1 MSSNASLYKN
11 SRIIKKPVKEIAL
24 NKLKQKDTKKSE
36 SNTTRAL
43 EDKDIISNESFL
55 KKYQMQGSEISYE
68 SYKEEKPILIDT
80 LLENGV
86 KLQNN
91 YINFPRAHENNLLF
105 SEIKSSILIKEDN
118 DEDKEGEEKKYLSD
132 IYEEDYEPNI
142 RNTKIKLKQ
151 KKKISK
157 LIDGEDFFEDKNKEL
172 KKGYYSD
179 SNNEKDLI
187 KNKKESKS
195 NESSKNEFDPKF
207 TENMLSNYKNTG
219 NTKTKNKGNEINKNI
234 IEPIKNSLTISKNM
248 SNENINPI
256 SKTKT
261 LKKIKHSTNFNDDD
275 EEEIGK
281 GKINNINT
289 EYEHNEK
296 KDIRK
301 KMKYLRDG
309 ENRISSQDESDSS
322 LNKNNKSYFSK
333 DSKEGLNL
341 KNSIKNLSSG
351 KKDKNN
357 SKSTSKNNNENII
370 EFEEEE
376 ENNADMAI
384 PIDEN
389 NLKKNNKKTKK
400 KHSIKN
406 NKNIDIIDSNDDA
419 NIIQKKEEKIE
430 KKSDFEIFKEKVL
443 SSSMASFVQNQP
455 LDQEGKTNNEFF
467 KFYWHYLKKREIFI
481 VCFFDE
487 KESIPYFVRWSCFI
501 FCLFFIFMLNCFFF
515 LQSSVHKRFIHA
527 KNGGINDITYYLKN
541 ELIYCIYCSLIN
553 ILFKIIIIKLVL
565 NRGLRI
571 KEEDK
576 KMMDHS
582 YENEITED
590 ELDQLKNKRI
600 KFLVKYHIKLIVYFI
615 IMFLLSVLFAYICIC
630 YSEVFKNSITGILY
644 GFFFSIIFSFVFCAA
659 LCFIIVCF
667 YKTGKTFKN
676 KCLFSTF
683 IVLSTMY

>member
-1 MSSNASLYKN
+1 
-11 SRIIKKPVKEIAL
+11 
-24 NKLKQKDTKKSE
+24 
-36 SNTTRAL
+36 
-43 EDKDIISNESFL
+43 
-55 KKYQMQGSEISYE
+55 
-68 SYKEEKPILIDT
+68 
-80 LLENGV
+80 
-86 KLQNN
+86 
-91 YINFPRAHENNLLF
+91 
-105 SEIKSSILIKEDN
+105 
-118 DEDKEGEEKKYLSD
+118 
-132 IYEEDYEPNI
+132 
-142 RNTKIKLKQ
+142 
-151 KKKISK
+151 
-157 LIDGEDFFEDKNKEL
+157 
-172 KKGYYSD
+172 
-179 SNNEKDLI
+179 
-187 KNKKESKS
+187 
-195 NESSKNEFDPKF
+195 
-207 TENMLSNYKNTG
+207 
-219 NTKTKNKGNEINKNI
+219 
-234 IEPIKNSLTISKNM
+234 M

-275 EEEIGK
+275 EEEIGR

-296 KDIRK
+296 KEIRK

-341 KNSIKNLSSG
+341 KNSIKNLRSG
-351 KKDKNN
+351 KKDKNQ

-571 KEEDK
+571 KDEEK

>member
-1 MSSNASLYKN
+1 
-11 SRIIKKPVKEIAL
+11 
-24 NKLKQKDTKKSE
+24 
-36 SNTTRAL
+36 
-43 EDKDIISNESFL
+43 
-55 KKYQMQGSEISYE
+55 
-68 SYKEEKPILIDT
+68 
-80 LLENGV
+80 
-86 KLQNN
+86 
-91 YINFPRAHENNLLF
+91 
-105 SEIKSSILIKEDN
+105 
-118 DEDKEGEEKKYLSD
+118 
-132 IYEEDYEPNI
+132 
-142 RNTKIKLKQ
+142 
-151 KKKISK
+151 
-157 LIDGEDFFEDKNKEL
+157 
-172 KKGYYSD
+172 
-179 SNNEKDLI
+179 
-187 KNKKESKS
+187 
-195 NESSKNEFDPKF
+195 
-207 TENMLSNYKNTG
+207 
-219 NTKTKNKGNEINKNI
+219 
-234 IEPIKNSLTISKNM
+234 
-248 SNENINPI
+248 
-256 SKTKT
+256 
-261 LKKIKHSTNFNDDD
+261 
-275 EEEIGK
+275 
-281 GKINNINT
+281 
-289 EYEHNEK
+289 
-296 KDIRK
+296 
-301 KMKYLRDG
+301 
-309 ENRISSQDESDSS
+309 
-322 LNKNNKSYFSK
+322 
-333 DSKEGLNL
+333 
-341 KNSIKNLSSG
+341 
-351 KKDKNN
+351 
-357 SKSTSKNNNENII
+357 
-370 EFEEEE
+370 
-376 ENNADMAI
+376 MAI

-571 KEEDK
+571 KDEDK

>member
-118 DEDKEGEEKKYLSD
+118 DEDKEAEEKKYLSD
-132 IYEEDYEPNI
+132 IYEENYQPDI
-142 RNTKIKLKQ
+142 KNTKIKLKQ

-157 LIDGEDFFEDKNKEL
+157 LIDGEDFFEDKNKE
-172 KKGYYSD
+172 
-179 SNNEKDLI
+179 
-187 KNKKESKS
+187 
-195 NESSKNEFDPKF
+195 
-207 TENMLSNYKNTG
+207 
-219 NTKTKNKGNEINKNI
+219 NEINKNI

-341 KNSIKNLSSG
+341 KNSIKNLRSG
-351 KKDKNN
+351 KKDKNQ

-501 FCLFFIFMLNCFFF
+501 FCLFF
-515 LQSSVHKRFIHA
+515 
-527 KNGGINDITYYLKN
+527 
-541 ELIYCIYCSLIN
+541 
-553 ILFKIIIIKLVL
+553 
-565 NRGLRI
+565 
-571 KEEDK
+571 
-576 KMMDHS
+576 
-582 YENEITED
+582 
-590 ELDQLKNKRI
+590 
-600 KFLVKYHIKLIVYFI
+600 YFY
-615 IMFLLSVLFAYICIC
+615 A
-630 YSEVFKNSITGILY
+630 
-644 GFFFSIIFSFVFCAA
+644 
-659 LCFIIVCF
+659 
-667 YKTGKTFKN
+667 
-676 KCLFSTF
+676 
-683 IVLSTMY
+683 